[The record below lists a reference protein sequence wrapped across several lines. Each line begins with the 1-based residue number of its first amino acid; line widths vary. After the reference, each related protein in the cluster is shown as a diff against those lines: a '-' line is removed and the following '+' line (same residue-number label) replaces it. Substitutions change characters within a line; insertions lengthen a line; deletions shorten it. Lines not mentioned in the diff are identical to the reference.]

1 MNCFCIG
8 SRKPLTQK
16 FTVLL
21 VHVVGSTPQSALRHS
36 TPFAIQLVKDFFI
49 EHTKV
54 DINKVTELSDRF
66 RNLEVD
72 SRLEIVFKGKPK
84 GFDVPSHAVF
94 THQSEYGLVIFEVE
108 TRVTSRYIPPGAE
121 CLEVEI
127 ERTDYLNYILDNSEI
142 RSQLGS
148 HRVSYTPP
156 SNNGRVGKLK

>member
-21 VHVVGSTPQSALRHS
+21 VHVVGSTQSALRHS

-54 DINKVTELSDRF
+54 DINKVKELSDRF

-84 GFDVPSHAVF
+84 GFDVSSHAVF

-108 TRVTSRYIPPGAE
+108 TRVTSRYTGFVPKVMKYIFLPLSYWSQPVLTGW
-121 CLEVEI
+121 
-127 ERTDYLNYILDNSEI
+127 ERWGGPLS
-142 RSQLGS
+142 S
-148 HRVSYTPP
+148 
-156 SNNGRVGKLK
+156 